1 MEKNQNNANKMNS
14 LFLEIRTE
22 IVRLLKEKQVDINL
36 LSLSLGITRDEFI
49 KRLYNRY
56 NDFTYYLH
64 TLSTL
69 ENWEV

>member
-1 MEKNQNNANKMNS
+1 MEKNQNNLNKMNS

-22 IVRLLKEKQVDINL
+22 IVRLIKEKKVDIDL
-36 LSLSLGITRDEFI
+36 LAFDLGISKDDFVN
-49 KRLYNRY
+49 RLYNRY

-64 TLSTL
+64 TLATL